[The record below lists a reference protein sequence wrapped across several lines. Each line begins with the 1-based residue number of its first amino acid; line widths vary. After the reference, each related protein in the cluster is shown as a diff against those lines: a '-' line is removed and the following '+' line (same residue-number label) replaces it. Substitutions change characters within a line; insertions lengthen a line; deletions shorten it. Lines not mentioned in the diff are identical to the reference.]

1 MQNIA
6 DTAYLVAMY
15 RALESERADAL
26 FDDPYARTLAGGK
39 GAMLVEVLGE
49 KEKITNAIAL
59 RTRLIDEQIEKLV
72 QAKKIDTVL
81 NLAAGLDTRPYRLN
95 LASSLRWIEVD
106 FPEIITEKEQK
117 LLGATPVCT
126 LERIKLD
133 ITDTYLRKR
142 LFAEITKNCKQ
153 ALVITEG
160 LLSYLPEPQ
169 VASIAA
175 DIYEQSKLNWW
186 LFELESGDTLDNY
199 EQIYARR
206 IFDQYFASG
215 NKTLLFAPKEGTSF
229 FQRYGWRVAE
239 SLSVWKELRR
249 LKRQVKLA
257 WLVEAVMNKL
267 NQAYWEK
274 QQQQSSIVLLCQ
286 NARFST
292 P

>member
-1 MQNIA
+1 MKNIA

-26 FDDPYARTLAGGK
+26 FHDPYARLLAGGK

-72 QAKKIDTVL
+72 QSHKIDTVL

-95 LASSLRWIEVD
+95 LPASLRWVEVD
-106 FPEIITEKEQK
+106 FADILTEKEQK
-117 LLGATPVCT
+117 LLQATPVCT
-126 LERIKLD
+126 LERVKLD
-133 ITDTYLRKR
+133 ITDTFLRKR
-142 LFAEITKNCKQ
+142 LFAEITKNSKQ

-160 LLSYLPEPQ
+160 LLSYLPELQ

-175 DIYEQSKLNWW
+175 DIYEQSNLNWW
-186 LFELESGDTLDNY
+186 LFELESADTLQNY
-199 EQIYARR
+199 DKIYARK

-215 NKTLLFAPKEGTSF
+215 NKTLLFAPQEGTSF
-229 FQRYGWRVAE
+229 FKKYGWRVAE
-239 SLSVWKELRR
+239 SLCVWKELRR

-257 WLVEAVMNKL
+257 WLVEGLMKL
-267 NQAYWEK
+267 NQADT
-274 QQQQSSIVLLCQ
+274 QQQSSIVLLYKTGL
-286 NARFST
+286 FGVS
-292 P
+292 

>member
-1 MQNIA
+1 MKNIA

-26 FDDPYARTLAGGK
+26 FHDPYARLLAGGK

-72 QAKKIDTVL
+72 QSHEIDTVL

-95 LASSLRWIEVD
+95 LPASLRWVEVD
-106 FPEIITEKEQK
+106 FADILVEKEQK
-117 LLGATPVCT
+117 LLQATPVCT

-133 ITDTYLRKR
+133 ITDISLRKR
-142 LFAEITKNCKQ
+142 LFAEITRNSKQ

-160 LLSYLPEPQ
+160 LLSYLTEPQ

-175 DIYEQSKLNWW
+175 DIYEQSNLNWW
-186 LFELESGDTLDNY
+186 LFELESADTLQNY
-199 EQIYARR
+199 DKIYARK

-215 NKTLLFAPKEGTSF
+215 NKTLLFAPTEGTSF
-229 FQRYGWRVAE
+229 FHKYGWRVAE
-239 SLSVWKELRR
+239 SLCVWKELRR

-257 WLVEAVMNKL
+257 WLVSGLMKL
-267 NQAYWEK
+267 NQAHT
-274 QQQQSSIVLLCQ
+274 QQQSRIVLLCKSGLLA
-286 NARFST
+286 NS
-292 P
+292 

>member
-1 MQNIA
+1 MKNIA

-15 RALESERADAL
+15 RALESESAGAL
-26 FDDPYARTLAGGK
+26 FHDPYARLLAGGK

-72 QAKKIDTVL
+72 QSKKIDTVL

-95 LASSLRWIEVD
+95 LPASLRWIEVD
-106 FPEIITEKEQK
+106 FGEILTEKEHK
-117 LLGATPVCT
+117 LVQAKPVCT

-133 ITDTYLRKR
+133 ITDTFLRKR
-142 LFAEITKNCKQ
+142 LFAEITKNSKQ

-186 LFELESGDTLDNY
+186 LFELESADTLQNY
-199 EQIYARR
+199 HKIYARK

-215 NKTLLFAPKEGTSF
+215 NKTLLFAPQEGTSF
-229 FQRYGWRVAE
+229 FQKYGWRVAE
-239 SLSVWKELRR
+239 SLCVWKELRR

-257 WLVEAVMNKL
+257 WLVEALMKL
-267 NQAYWEK
+267 NQAHWN
-274 QQQQSSIVLLCQ
+274 QQQSSIVLLCK
-286 NARFST
+286 SGLLGIS
-292 P
+292 

>member
-72 QAKKIDTVL
+72 QSKKIDTVL

-95 LASSLRWIEVD
+95 LPSSLRWIEVD

-117 LLGATPVCT
+117 LQGATPVCT

-142 LFAEITKNCKQ
+142 LFAEITKSCKQ

-186 LFELESGDTLDNY
+186 LFELESGNVLDNY

-215 NKTLLFAPKEGTSF
+215 NKTLLFAPHEGTSF

-257 WLVEAVMNKL
+257 WLIEAVMSL
-267 NQAYWEK
+267 NQAHWEK
-274 QQQQSSIVLLCQ
+274 QQQQSSIVLLCR
-286 NARFST
+286 NALCSIS
-292 P
+292 

>member
-1 MQNIA
+1 MKNIA

-26 FDDPYARTLAGGK
+26 FYDPYARLLAGGK

-72 QAKKIDTVL
+72 QSHKIDTVL

-95 LASSLRWIEVD
+95 LPGSLRWVEVD
-106 FPEIITEKEQK
+106 FADILTEKEQK
-117 LLGATPVCT
+117 LSQATPVCT

-133 ITDTYLRKR
+133 ITDISLRKR
-142 LFAEITKNCKQ
+142 LFAEITKTSKQ

-175 DIYEQSKLNWW
+175 DIYEQSNLNWW
-186 LFELESGDTLDNY
+186 LFELESADTLQNY
-199 EQIYARR
+199 DKIYARR

-215 NKTLLFAPKEGTSF
+215 NKTLLFAPTEGTSF
-229 FQRYGWRVAE
+229 FKKYGWRVAE
-239 SLSVWKELRR
+239 SLCVWKELRR

-257 WLVEAVMNKL
+257 WLVSVLMKL
-267 NQAYWEK
+267 NQADN
-274 QQQQSSIVLLCQ
+274 QQSSIVLLCKTGLIGI
-286 NARFST
+286 S
-292 P
+292 

>member
-26 FDDPYARTLAGGK
+26 FHDPYARLLAGGK

-49 KEKITNAIAL
+49 KKKITNAIAL

-72 QAKKIDTVL
+72 QSHKIDTVL

-95 LASSLRWIEVD
+95 LPASLRWVEVD
-106 FPEIITEKEQK
+106 FADILTEKEQK
-117 LLGATPVCT
+117 LLQATPVCT
-126 LERIKLD
+126 LERVKLD
-133 ITDTYLRKR
+133 ITDISLRKR
-142 LFAEITKNCKQ
+142 LFAEITKNSKQ

-160 LLSYLPEPQ
+160 LLSYLPEAQ

-175 DIYEQSKLNWW
+175 DIYEQSNLNWW
-186 LFELESGDTLDNY
+186 LFELESADTLQNYDN
-199 EQIYARR
+199 IYARK

-215 NKTLLFAPKEGTSF
+215 NKTLLFAPQEGTSF
-229 FQRYGWRVAE
+229 FQKYGWRVAE
-239 SLSVWKELRR
+239 SLCVWKELRR

-257 WLVEAVMNKL
+257 WLVEMLMKL
-267 NQAYWEK
+267 NQAHKET
-274 QQQQSSIVLLCQ
+274 QEQSSIVLLCKTGLL
-286 NARFST
+286 AVS
-292 P
+292 

>member
-1 MQNIA
+1 MKNIA

-26 FDDPYARTLAGGK
+26 FHDPYARLLAGGK

-72 QAKKIDTVL
+72 QSKKIDTVL

-95 LASSLRWIEVD
+95 LPVSLRWIEVD
-106 FPEIITEKEQK
+106 FGEILADKEQK
-117 LLGATPVCT
+117 LQHAKPVCT

-133 ITDTYLRKR
+133 ITDSSLRKR
-142 LFAEITKNCKQ
+142 FFADITKNSRQ

-186 LFELESGDTLDNY
+186 LFELESTDTMQNY
-199 EQIYARR
+199 DKIYARR

-215 NKTLLFAPKEGTSF
+215 NKTLLFAPTEGISF

-239 SLSVWKELRR
+239 SLCVWKELRR

-257 WLVEAVMNKL
+257 WLVERLMKL
-267 NQAYWEK
+267 NQAYWD
-274 QQQQSSIVLLCQ
+274 QQSSVVLLCK
-286 NARFST
+286 S
-292 P
+292 

>member
-1 MQNIA
+1 MKNIA

-26 FDDPYARTLAGGK
+26 FHDPYARLLAGGK

-72 QAKKIDTVL
+72 KYHKIDTVL

-95 LASSLRWIEVD
+95 LPASLRWVEVD
-106 FPEIITEKEQK
+106 FPEILVEKEQK
-117 LLGATPVCT
+117 LLQATPVCT

-133 ITDTYLRKR
+133 ITDAFLRKH
-142 LFAEITKNCKQ
+142 LFAEITKNSKQ

-160 LLSYLPEPQ
+160 LLSYLPELQ

-175 DIYEQSKLNWW
+175 DIYEQSNLNWW
-186 LFELESGDTLDNY
+186 LFELESADTLQNY
-199 EQIYARR
+199 NKIYARK

-215 NKTLLFAPKEGTSF
+215 NKTLLFAPQEGTSF
-229 FQRYGWRVAE
+229 FQKYGWRVAE

-257 WLVEAVMNKL
+257 WLVEGLMKL
-267 NQAYWEK
+267 NQADT
-274 QQQQSSIVLLCQ
+274 QQQSSIVLLCKT
-286 NARFST
+286 RLIGVS
-292 P
+292 

>member
-1 MQNIA
+1 MKNIA

-26 FDDPYARTLAGGK
+26 FHDPYARLLAGGK

-72 QAKKIDTVL
+72 QSHEIDTVL

-95 LASSLRWIEVD
+95 LPGSLRWVEID
-106 FPEIITEKEQK
+106 FADILAEKEQK
-117 LLGATPVCT
+117 LLQATPVCT
-126 LERIKLD
+126 LERVKLD
-133 ITDTYLRKR
+133 ITDISERKR
-142 LFAEITKNCKQ
+142 LFAEITKNSKQ

-175 DIYEQSKLNWW
+175 DIYEQSNLNWW
-186 LFELESGDTLDNY
+186 LFELESADTLQNY
-199 EQIYARR
+199 DKIYARK

-215 NKTLLFAPKEGTSF
+215 NKTLLFAPTEGTSF
-229 FQRYGWRVAE
+229 FKKYGWRVAE
-239 SLSVWKELRR
+239 SLYVWKELRR

-257 WLVEAVMNKL
+257 WLVEMLMKL
-267 NQAYWEK
+267 NQTHCET
-274 QQQQSSIVLLCQ
+274 QQQSSIVLLCKTGLL
-286 NARFST
+286 ATS
-292 P
+292 

>member
-1 MQNIA
+1 MKNIT

-26 FDDPYARTLAGGK
+26 FCDPYARLLAGGK

-49 KEKITNAIAL
+49 KERITNAIAL

-72 QAKKIDTVL
+72 YTKNIDTVV

-95 LASSLRWIEVD
+95 LPASLRWIEID
-106 FPEIITEKEQK
+106 FGEILTEKEQK
-117 LLGATPVCT
+117 LIQAKPVCS

-133 ITDTYLRKR
+133 ITDIPERKR
-142 LFAEITKNCKQ
+142 LFTEITKNSKQ

-160 LLSYLPEPQ
+160 LLSYLPESQ
-169 VASIAA
+169 VASIAT

-186 LFELESGDTLDNY
+186 LFELESANTLQNY
-199 EQIYARR
+199 DKIYARR

-215 NKTLLFAPKEGTSF
+215 NKTLLFAPTEGIGF
-229 FQRYGWRVAE
+229 FQKFGWRVAE
-239 SLSVWKELRR
+239 SLCIWKELRR
-249 LKRQVKLA
+249 LKREVKLA
-257 WLVEAVMNKL
+257 WLVEGLIKL
-267 NQAYWEK
+267 NQAQK
-274 QQQQSSIVLLCQ
+274 QKVEQQSSIVLL
-286 NARFST
+286 RKSGLFGT